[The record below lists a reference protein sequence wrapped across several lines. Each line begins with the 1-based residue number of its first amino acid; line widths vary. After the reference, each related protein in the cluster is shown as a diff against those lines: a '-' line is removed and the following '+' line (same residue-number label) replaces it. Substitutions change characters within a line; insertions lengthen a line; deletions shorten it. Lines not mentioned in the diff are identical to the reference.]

1 MPDGTLA
8 ELIVRL
14 KAVGHEKVQE
24 QADKTTKSVQR
35 AGIETEKTSKR
46 WGLAF
51 KAAGMFSAAFFG
63 LMAAAGPTTAMY
75 LSQMWQSIGWL
86 GDTLMAKTGA
96 WKILEQIRKDIESI
110 DKILRGMPKDADK
123 TAESMKKIAEVPP
136 PPTTIWDDLAKAMAR
151 LIEVAVLATIGVAA
165 FKLATAIGLIHLLP
179 YVLAIGG
186 LVFALTLLDGWWK
199 RNVDSMG
206 LFAAAIDGG
215 KKLITDLADAILTGQ
230 IPENFEIV
238 WRESAV
244 VTAEFISKTK
254 KAYHS
259 YMNWLNELTN
269 TAFEAIK
276 ATIASKLQSA
286 YEAVVA
292 TLERMK
298 AALRATIAYFAA
310 NPVVRYI
317 TTIVRTVAAA
327 IGRQAGG
334 AVSAFQPYLVGE
346 RGPEMFVPAA
356 SGGITPAHALGGG
369 FGGSIE
375 IRNVIELDGRVIAES
390 VNRVMADS
398 LRRLGG

>member
-1 MPDGTLA
+1 MPDGVLA

-51 KAAGMFSAAFFG
+51 KAAGLVTAGLFAAVLKG
-63 LMAAAGPTTAMY
+63 GPITAMY
-75 LSQMWQSIGWL
+75 LSHMWQSIGWL
-86 GDTLMAKTGA
+86 ADTIMEKAGA
-96 WKILEQIRKDIESI
+96 WVILAGITNQFHELNKEAS
-110 DKILRGMPKDADK
+110 GMSPIVA
-123 TAESMKKIAEVPP
+123 
-136 PPTTIWDDLAKAMAR
+136 DLARA
-151 LIEVAVLATIGVAA
+151 LGVLVIAITGLGIA
-165 FKLATAIGLIHLLP
+165 FGLLNI
-179 YVLAIGG
+179 VMG
-186 LVFALTLLDGWWK
+186 LNPVIFALGLLIGAFVLLDSWWK

-206 LFAAAIDGG
+206 LFAAAVDGA
-215 KKLITDLADAILTGQ
+215 KKFIKDLAEFITTGQ
-230 IPENFEIV
+230 IPENWTIIWTKV
-238 WRESAV
+238 KAV
-244 VTAEFISKTK
+244 IDEKIAAIKEAFSDFMGKLKEQASET
-254 KAYHS
+254 
-259 YMNWLNELTN
+259 
-269 TAFEAIK
+269 FEAIK
-276 ATIASKLQSA
+276 ETIASKLQSA

-327 IGRQAGG
+327 ISRQAGG

-346 RGPEMFVPAA
+346 RGPEMFVPAT

-390 VNRVMADS
+390 VNKVMADS

>member
-1 MPDGTLA
+1 MPDGVLA

-51 KAAGMFSAAFFG
+51 KAAGLVTAGLFAAVLKG
-63 LMAAAGPTTAMY
+63 GPITAMY
-75 LSQMWQSIGWL
+75 LSHMWQSIGWL
-86 GDTLMAKTGA
+86 ADTIMEKAGA
-96 WKILEQIRKDIESI
+96 WVILAGITNQFHELNKEAS
-110 DKILRGMPKDADK
+110 GMSPIVA
-123 TAESMKKIAEVPP
+123 
-136 PPTTIWDDLAKAMAR
+136 DLARA
-151 LIEVAVLATIGVAA
+151 LG
-165 FKLATAIGLIHLLP
+165 
-179 YVLAIGG
+179 VLAISITG
-186 LVFALTLLDGWWK
+186 LGIAVGLLNIVMGLNPVIFALGLLIGALVLLDSWWK

-346 RGPEMFVPAA
+346 RGPEMFVPAT

-390 VNRVMADS
+390 VNKVMADS